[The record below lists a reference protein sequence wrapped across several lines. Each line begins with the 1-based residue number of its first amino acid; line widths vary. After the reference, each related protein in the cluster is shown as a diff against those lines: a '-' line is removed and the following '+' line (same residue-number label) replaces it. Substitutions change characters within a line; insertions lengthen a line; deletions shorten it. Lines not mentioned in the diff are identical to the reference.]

1 MEAESGQ
8 EFTGS
13 TAVSIGVPVIQDI
26 SGGNCHASEEHSL
39 G

>member
-8 EFTGS
+8 EFTVS
-13 TAVSIGVPVIQDI
+13 TAVNSGGLDIQDI
-26 SGGNCHASEEHSL
+26 SGGNCHALEEHPL

>member
-13 TAVSIGVPVIQDI
+13 TAVNSGGPDIQDI
-26 SGGNCHASEEHSL
+26 SGGNCHASEKHSL